1 VKNEDVEKVE
11 RERRAMTVDVPRDA
25 EALISDRGYV
35 HAHAHV
41 HVHVHKLVSHL
52 LPAFIPPAHPSSV
65 LSQSKPHAIYTI
77 PE

>member
-1 VKNEDVEKVE
+1 
-11 RERRAMTVDVPRDA
+11 MTVDVPRDA
-25 EALISDRGYV
+25 EALISDRGY
-35 HAHAHV
+35 V